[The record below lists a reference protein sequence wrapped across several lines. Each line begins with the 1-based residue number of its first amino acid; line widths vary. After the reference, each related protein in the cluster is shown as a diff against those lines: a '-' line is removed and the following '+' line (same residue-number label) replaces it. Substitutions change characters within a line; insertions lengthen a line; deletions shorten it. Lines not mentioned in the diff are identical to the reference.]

1 MGNVRCFDSFG
12 TGFVSA
18 YQKNIRFNLQN
29 IRDGSITIPGKKF
42 YTEIK
47 NDQEDQNENSSHL
60 YGYI

>member
-18 YQKNIRFNLQN
+18 YRKNIRFNLQN
-29 IRDGSITIPGKKF
+29 SHSASITIRNKSI

-47 NDQEDQNENSSHL
+47 KQLGGSK
-60 YGYI
+60 